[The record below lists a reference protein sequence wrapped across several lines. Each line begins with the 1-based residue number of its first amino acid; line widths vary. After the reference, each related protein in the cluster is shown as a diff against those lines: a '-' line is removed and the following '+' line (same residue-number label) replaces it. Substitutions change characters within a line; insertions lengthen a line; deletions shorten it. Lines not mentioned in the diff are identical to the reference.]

1 MDTPAFQHLLSLF
14 PQLTL
19 RQRRV
24 AQQEFHTITSLNS
37 QLPACSGCP

>member
-24 AQQEFHTITSLNS
+24 ALQKLTVPHAIT
-37 QLPACSGCP
+37 

>member
-24 AQQEFHTITSLNS
+24 AQQELTSPPPKKKWPYS
-37 QLPACSGCP
+37 I

>member
-24 AQQEFHTITSLNS
+24 AQQKLTALPPHTIYLT
-37 QLPACSGCP
+37 QY